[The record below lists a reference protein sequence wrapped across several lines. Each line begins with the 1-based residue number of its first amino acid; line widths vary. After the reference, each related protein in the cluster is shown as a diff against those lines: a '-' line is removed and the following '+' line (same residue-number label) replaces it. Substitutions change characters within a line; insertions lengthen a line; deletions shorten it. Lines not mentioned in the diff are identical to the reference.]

1 MLCKLSGQKL
11 IELSIEDTIS
21 NELRVSQRTVSKVDE
36 QLLMSIHSFYKHR
49 TDTTRLV
56 KHLSFLAD
64 LSSHFGAHTTDQVQ
78 VCCTR
83 SDAYDKAEAASY
95 S

>member
-36 QLLMSIHSFYKHR
+36 QLLMSIHSFYKDR
-49 TDTTRLV
+49 TARQD
-56 KHLSFLAD
+56 S
-64 LSSHFGAHTTDQVQ
+64 
-78 VCCTR
+78 
-83 SDAYDKAEAASY
+83 
-95 S
+95 